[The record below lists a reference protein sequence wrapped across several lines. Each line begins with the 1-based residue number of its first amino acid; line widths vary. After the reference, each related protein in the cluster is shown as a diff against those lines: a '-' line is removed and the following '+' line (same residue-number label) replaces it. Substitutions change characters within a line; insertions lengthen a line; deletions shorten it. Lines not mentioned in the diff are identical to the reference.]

1 MSRGREGVHLQD
13 MRTYKI
19 EKGIKVPA
27 IGQRT
32 GVVKVSPV
40 AATMHELK
48 KGESFMVKSPLEVT
62 KAEKVMRDYMRRE
75 RDRNGERVF
84 TSRRTGGGVRI
95 WRIK

>member
-1 MSRGREGVHLQD
+1 MK
-13 MRTYKI
+13 TYKI

-32 GVVKVSPV
+32 GAVKVSPV
-40 AATMHELK
+40 AATMSELK
-48 KGESFMVKSPLEVT
+48 KGESFLVKSPLEVV

-75 RDRNGERVF
+75 RERAGDRVF
-84 TSRRTGGGVRI
+84 TSRRMSGGVRI